1 MKRGVGMQSTI
12 VTLFP
17 ELVDAALSAGVIGRA
32 LRDGQLGC
40 DVLNPRDFAAD
51 ARQTVDDRP
60 FGGGPGMVMMVAPL
74 QGAVRAAR
82 AALPAGA
89 PVVLMSPQGER
100 FDQRV
105 AEELARLPGFILV
118 AARYEGVD
126 ERFVVGDVDRELSIG
141 DYVLSGGELAAL
153 VVLDAVARLLPG
165 VLGNPDSATSE
176 SYVEGMLDWAHYT
189 RPEIVDEKRPPS
201 VLLSGDHRAVADW
214 RRKDALGRTW
224 RRRPDLLLDRELEA
238 ADRMLLAGYINEAR
252 AG

>member
-1 MKRGVGMQSTI
+1 MRSTI

-17 ELVDAALSAGVIGRA
+17 ELVGPALSAGVIGRA
-32 LRDGQLGC
+32 LRDRQLGC
-40 DVLNPRDFAAD
+40 DVLNPRDFATD

-60 FGGGPGMVMMVAPL
+60 FGGGPGMVMMVEPL

-82 AALPAGA
+82 AALPAGT
-89 PVVLMSPQGER
+89 PVILMSPQGER
-100 FDQRV
+100 FGQRV
-105 AEELARLPGFILV
+105 AEELAGLPGFILV

-126 ERFVVGDVDRELSIG
+126 ERFVVADVDRELSIG

-176 SYVEGMLDWAHYT
+176 SYAEGMLDWAHYT
-189 RPEIVDEKRPPS
+189 RPEIVDQKRTPS

-238 ADRMLLAGYINEAR
+238 ADRTLLAGYINEAR
-252 AG
+252 AGLNT